1 MRTQA
6 IEKHID
12 ASPKANDSGLL
23 ANLKY
28 DLPAGIAVFLIAIPL
43 SLGIALASGAPLFSG
58 LIAGIISGVIVAP
71 LSGSSLGISGPT
83 AGLAVIVLNAIQQLG
98 FNGFLLALVVA
109 GIIQIIMGL
118 TKAGVIA
125 YYFPSSVINGMLS
138 GMGFII
144 FLKQIPHAIGYD
156 RDYEGDTSFFQPD
169 NYSSFSELA
178 NMLEYSSP
186 TAIMI
191 ALISLAI
198 LIVWEQPFMKKY
210 RFFQLFQGVLI
221 AIFAGVLIN
230 HGLENAYPE
239 LALSGSHLVM
249 LPVLQHPSD
258 LLSQLHYPDFSQF
271 GNPAIYMTALTLA
284 VVASLKT
291 LLSVEAVDK
300 MDPYKRV
307 TSTNRELIAQGIGN
321 ACSGLLGGLPL
332 AQVIVRSSIGIQS
345 GARTK
350 ATGIICGVLLL
361 FAVIL
366 IPTLLNKIPLA
377 SLASILL
384 VVGYKLTRPK
394 SFKIMYKA
402 GMYHFIPFCVTI
414 LGMVFTDLLIGL
426 AIGLTTALF
435 SILLENYKS
444 AFYFNESHIGN
455 KTILRLSEHVSFL
468 NKANIQ
474 QTFEQLPDYSEVII
488 DATRSKYI
496 DYDVFEIIEN
506 FKIEAQRK
514 HIKLTI
520 ENLRGYGVLEPVEN
534 ARAPT
539 YDTQKSLTPA
549 KVLSL
554 LKEGNERFVN
564 NLKSNRNLL
573 EQINDTRQGQFP
585 IAIIL
590 SCMDSRTSVELIF
603 DQGLGD
609 VFSARVAGNVI
620 NDDILGSMEYA
631 CKLAGSK
638 LIVVL
643 GHSHC
648 GAIKGA
654 CANVELDHLSGLLH
668 KIKPAVDAVR
678 TEESVEISAN
688 DDSLVQKVADKNV
701 QLTVEQIKSK
711 SPLLGAMLKS
721 GEIGIVGAMYDI
733 ETGKVT
739 FYSEEEYR
747 KCSDSATQYVKSR
760 AA

>member
-1 MRTQA
+1 MKTQA
-6 IEKHID
+6 IEIQMNARSKIN
-12 ASPKANDSGLL
+12 NDGLF

-28 DLPAGIAVFLIAIPL
+28 DIPAGIAVFLIAIPL
-43 SLGIALASGAPLFSG
+43 LLGIALASGAPLFSG
-58 LIAGIISGVIVAP
+58 LIAGIISGIIVAP

-83 AGLAVIVLNAIQQLG
+83 AGLAVIVLTAIEKLG
-98 FNGFLLALVVA
+98 FNGFLMALVVA
-109 GIIQIIMGL
+109 GVIQIVMGL

-125 YYFPSSVINGMLS
+125 YYFPSSVVNGMLS
-138 GMGFII
+138 GIGFII
-144 FLKQIPHAIGYD
+144 VLKQIPHAIGYD
-156 RDYEGDTSFFQPD
+156 RDYEGDTSFFQTD
-169 NYSSFSELA
+169 NYSSFSELV
-178 NMLEYSSP
+178 NMLEFSSD

-198 LIVWEQPFMKKY
+198 LILWEQPFMKKY

-221 AIFAGVLIN
+221 AILAGVLIN
-230 HGLENAYPE
+230 QGLQNFYPE
-239 LALSGSHLVM
+239 SALSGNHMVM
-249 LPVLQHPSD
+249 LPVMKNTGD

-271 GNPAIYMTALTLA
+271 GNPSIYITALTLA

-300 MDPYKRV
+300 MDPCKRV

-332 AQVIVRSSIGIQS
+332 AQVIVRSSINIQS
-345 GARTK
+345 GAKTK
-350 ATGIICGVLLL
+350 ASAVICGLLL
-361 FAVIL
+361 VFAVIV
-366 IPTLLNKIPLA
+366 IPTVLNKIPLA
-377 SLASILL
+377 SLASVLL
-384 VVGYKLTRPK
+384 VVGYKLMRPEVFK
-394 SFKIMYKA
+394 SMYKA

-414 LGMVFTDLLIGL
+414 LGMVFTDMLIGL
-426 AIGLTTALF
+426 AIGLITALF

-474 QTFEQLPDYSEVII
+474 QIFEQLPDHSEVVI

-506 FKIEAQRK
+506 FKIEAVRK
-514 HIKLTI
+514 NIKLTTV
-520 ENLRGYGVLEPVEN
+520 NLRGYGVLEPVEN

-539 YDTQKSLTPA
+539 FDTQQSLTPT
-549 KVLSL
+549 KVLAI

-609 VFSARVAGNVI
+609 AFSVRVAGNII

-631 CKLAGSK
+631 CRLAGSK

-648 GAIKGA
+648 GAIIGA
-654 CANVELDHLSGLLH
+654 CDNVELDHLSGLLF
-668 KIKPAVDAVR
+668 KIKPAVDAVCE
-678 TEESVEISAN
+678 EESVVSASDN
-688 DDSLVQKVADKNV
+688 ECLVQKVADKNV
-701 QLTVEQIKSK
+701 QLTVEKIRSK
-711 SPLLGAMLKS
+711 SPLLEEMEKN
-721 GEIGIVGAMYDI
+721 GEIGIVGGMYDI
-733 ETGKVT
+733 ETGKVK
-739 FYSEEEYR
+739 FYS
-747 KCSDSATQYVKSR
+747 DV
-760 AA
+760 